1 MKSNTFNLIFS
12 LLLLVALGACT
23 SEKEPNFFV
32 FNDDDRSIDSLQ
44 IFIGQETFLLENIP
58 SKKTKSLHIE
68 SNIGRNIV
76 LKIDTLSPLYIK
88 NGSYLPEDWS
98 GITPTT
104 FKGVIKVSIRK
115 NKIISFSQ
123 SNSR

>member
-1 MKSNTFNLIFS
+1 MKPNTFNLIFS
-12 LLLLVALGACT
+12 LLLLVAFGACT

-32 FNDDDRSIDSLQ
+32 FNDDYRSIDSLQ
-44 IFIGQETFLLENIP
+44 IFIGQETYLLENIP

-68 SNIGRNIV
+68 SIIGPNIV

-88 NGSYLPEDWS
+88 NGSLLPEDLS

-104 FKGVIKVSIRK
+104 FKGVIKVSVQK

>member
-1 MKSNTFNLIFS
+1 VVF
-12 LLLLVALGACT
+12 GACT

-32 FNDDDRSIDSLQ
+32 FNDDYRSIDSLQ

-68 SNIGRNIV
+68 SNIGPNIV

-88 NGSYLPEDWS
+88 TGSLLPEDFS
-98 GITPTT
+98 GTT
-104 FKGVIKVSIRK
+104 STAFRGVIKVSVRK

-123 SNSR
+123 FNSL

>member
-1 MKSNTFNLIFS
+1 MNPYHFS
-12 LLLLVALGACT
+12 LIIIVALGACA

-32 FNDDDRSIDSLQ
+32 FNDDYRSIDSLQ
-44 IFIGQETFLLENIP
+44 IFIGQETYQLENIP

-88 NGSYLPEDWS
+88 NGSHLPEDWS

-104 FKGVIKVSIRK
+104 FKGVIKVSVQK